1 MNMAAQNLELLDQ
14 FKDTPEEAQP
24 GHKATFR
31 LTPHLV
37 LAAAL
42 LHMMASDGEID
53 DAESSQL
60 QSVIGGDQHV
70 MNVAVQYVQAVPLA
84 QFLTDAYQVLDKAS
98 TLCIL
103 TNVCDSLLADGSAG
117 ADEVALFERMKT
129 AWGIDTA
136 TFAPFE
142 RAIALK
148 NNDTVMGEYKADQ
161 LDQTAGSA
169 HLALAASL
177 LYMMAADGT
186 IATEE
191 IGQLQTVIGEFK
203 GLQEAALKQVRSVR
217 LPEFLKRV
225 TPSLSPDVKL
235 YILTNVCDSMM
246 ADGDVDAL
254 ESKIFQTMLTGYG
267 HDSASFKPFYQSI
280 KVKNI
285 KTFSASVLK
294 PKLIFSNVASGQD
307 QDEKGVRFN
316 RDQSFQEDAAQ
327 AGDKLGTASDKGPV
341 ISNVLPGLEGAYAG
355 NRTMQDNID
364 KVSQVFG
371 DEDQVQQVQ
380 ENALADQNIL
390 KPKSSGIADNVQTV
404 DGKTRAPGLPGP
416 VLHAVAAHVSDPNLL
431 NTDSAQAKKS
441 LQTKA
446 QDSAN
451 VIGLPGH
458 AMGDNVAGLS
468 GHAMSDNVASLPNQG
483 IADRNQPLP
492 ASTDGANQVK
502 LASTGVADNAIK
514 LAAAG
519 VVDNAIKLA
528 PEGSGDNAIKLD
540 APANEDHL
548 EKLPSAQGVVNIQA
562 VPDTAQTTNRQA
574 LPNKPVGANQ
584 QAAPTP
590 TAAANRQ
597 AVAQDQ
603 LSSNRADA
611 PVQTIG
617 THRAK
622 LPDTSVTR
630 ASPSIA
636 KSPAAPA
643 GPNLTA
649 ARAVVQKANRLKQL
663 SEHVSQLRLRL
674 DQLAGLNNEVLAA
687 AQQAAGGACNH
698 CGNPQCLFTHHIKT
712 KTG

>member
-1 MNMAAQNLELLDQ
+1 MNMAAKNLELLDQ

-98 TLCIL
+98 TLCVL

-203 GLQEAALKQVRSVR
+203 GLQEAALKQVRSVK

-235 YILTNVCDSMM
+235 YILTNVCDLMM

-254 ESKIFQTMLTGYG
+254 ESKIFQNMLTGYG

-341 ISNVLPGLEGAYAG
+341 ISNVLPGLEGAYVG

-364 KVSQVFG
+364 KVSKVFG
-371 DEDQVQQVQ
+371 DEDRIHQVQ

-390 KPKSSGIADNVQTV
+390 KPTSSGIGDNVQTV
-404 DGKTRAPGLPGP
+404 DGHAPHPAVRGP
-416 VLHAVAAHVSDPNLL
+416 VLQAAVTHGAGPILL
-431 NTDSAQAKKS
+431 NTDAVQAPQPLPTLAQA
-441 LQTKA
+441 
-446 QDSAN
+446 SAN
-451 VIGLPGH
+451 VIGLPGQ
-458 AMGDNVAGLS
+458 V
-468 GHAMSDNVASLPNQG
+468 MSDNVASLPNQG
-483 IADRNQPLP
+483 IADRNLPLT
-492 ASTDGANQVK
+492 ATSDGANQVK
-502 LASTGVADNAIK
+502 LAATGVADNAIK
-514 LAAAG
+514 LAAAS
-519 VVDNAIKLA
+519 VVDNDIKLA
-528 PEGSGDNAIKLD
+528 AS
-540 APANEDHL
+540 ANEDHL
-548 EKLPSAQGVVNIQA
+548 EKLAASQGVVNVQA
-562 VPDTAQTTNRQA
+562 VPDTAETTNRQG

-584 QAAPTP
+584 QAAPS
-590 TAAANRQ
+590 TAAGLNRQ
-597 AVAQDQ
+597 AVSQDLQ
-603 LSSNRADA
+603 STNRADA
-611 PVQTIG
+611 SIQTIG

-622 LPDTSVTR
+622 LPDTTVTR
-630 ASPSIA
+630 ASPSITTSTA
-636 KSPAAPA
+636 SDPGRKL
-643 GPNLTA
+643 NA

-674 DQLAGLNNEVLAA
+674 DQLAGLNHEVLAA
-687 AQQAAGGACNH
+687 AQQAAGGPCNH

-712 KTG
+712 HTA

>member
-1 MNMAAQNLELLDQ
+1 MNMAAHNLELLDQ
-14 FKDTPEEAQP
+14 FKDTHEEAQP

-84 QFLTDAYQVLDKAS
+84 QFLTEAYQVLDKAS

-203 GLQEAALKQVRSVR
+203 GLQEAALKQVRSVK

-235 YILTNVCDSMM
+235 YILTNVCDLMM

-254 ESKIFQTMLTGYG
+254 ESKIFQNMLTGYG

-294 PKLIFSNVASGQD
+294 PKLIFSNVASGKD

-327 AGDKLGTASDKGPV
+327 TGNKLGTVSGKGTV
-341 ISNVLPGLEGAYAG
+341 ISNVLPGQEGAYVG

-371 DEDQVQQVQ
+371 DEDRIHQVQ

-390 KPKSSGIADNVQTV
+390 KAKSSGIADNVQTV
-404 DGKTRAPGLPGP
+404 DGKTRTPGVPGP
-416 VLHAVAAHVSDPNLL
+416 VLQAAATHGAGPILL
-431 NTDSAQAKKS
+431 NVDAAQATKP
-441 LQTKA
+441 LLNKA

-458 AMGDNVAGLS
+458 AL
-468 GHAMSDNVASLPNQG
+468 SDNVASLPNQG
-483 IADRNQPLP
+483 IADRNLPLP
-492 ASTDGANQVK
+492 TTTDGANQAKLAATGVGDNAIK
-502 LASTGVADNAIK
+502 LASAGVLDNAIQLVPAGAGDNAIK
-514 LAAAG
+514 LAA
-519 VVDNAIKLA
+519 
-528 PEGSGDNAIKLD
+528 S
-540 APANEDHL
+540 ANEDHL

-562 VPDTAQTTNRQA
+562 VPDSAQTTHRLA
-574 LPNKPVGANQ
+574 LPNKPVGTNQ
-584 QAAPTP
+584 QAAPSP
-590 TAAANRQ
+590 AAVTNRQ
-597 AVAQDQ
+597 AAAQDP

-611 PVQTIG
+611 PIQTIG

-630 ASPSIA
+630 ASLSIA

-698 CGNPQCLFTHHIKT
+698 CGNPKCLFTHHVKT
-712 KTG
+712 NTG

>member
-1 MNMAAQNLELLDQ
+1 MSLAAHNLGLLDQ
-14 FKDTPEEAQP
+14 FKDTPEEAP
-24 GHKATFR
+24 AGHQATFR

-42 LHMMASDGEID
+42 LHMMASDGAID

-70 MNVAVQYVQAVPLA
+70 MNVAVQYVQATPLA

-98 TLCIL
+98 TLCVL

-161 LDQTAGSA
+161 LDQPTGSA
-169 HLALAASL
+169 HLALATSL
-177 LYMMAADGT
+177 LYMMAADGN

-203 GLQEAALKQVRSVR
+203 GLQEAALKQVRSVK

-246 ADGDVDAL
+246 SDGDVDAL

-267 HDSASFKPFYQSI
+267 HDSTSFKPFYQSI

-294 PKLIFSNVASGQD
+294 PKLIYSNVASG

-316 RDQSFQEDAAQ
+316 RDNSFQEDAAK
-327 AGDKLGTASDKGPV
+327 AGGMAEAPTPKGPV
-341 ISNVLPGLEGAYAG
+341 LSHVLPGQEGAHVG

-371 DEDQVQQVQ
+371 DEDRIHQVQ

-390 KPKSSGIADNVQTV
+390 KPTSSGIGDNVQTV
-404 DGKTRAPGLPGP
+404 DGHAPSPALGGP
-416 VLHAVAAHVSDPNLL
+416 VLQAAVARGSGPSLS
-431 NTDSAQAKKS
+431 NTDATQAAQPFPTQGQAS
-441 LQTKA
+441 T
-446 QDSAN
+446 N
-451 VIGLPGH
+451 VIGLPNH
-458 AMGDNVAGLS
+458 SLGDNKAK
-468 GHAMSDNVASLPNQG
+468 LPNQAL
-483 IADRNQPLP
+483 ADRNL
-492 ASTDGANQVK
+492 SLETSIEGANQVK
-502 LASTGVADNAIK
+502 LAPAGASDNAIK
-514 LAAAG
+514 LAASG
-519 VVDNAIKLA
+519 VLDNAIKLA
-528 PEGSGDNAIKLD
+528 ATSGGDNAIQLV
-540 APANEDHL
+540 AHANEDHL
-548 EKLPSAQGVVNIQA
+548 EKMPAAQGVVNVQA
-562 VPDTAQTTNRQA
+562 LPDTAQNTNRQA
-574 LPNKPVGANQ
+574 LPNKPVGANL
-584 QAAPTP
+584 QAAP
-590 TAAANRQ
+590 
-597 AVAQDQ
+597 QDLQ
-603 LSSNRADA
+603 STNRADA
-611 PVQTIG
+611 PIQTIG

-630 ASPSIA
+630 ASVSIA
-636 KSPAAPA
+636 KSPATPP
-643 GPNLTA
+643 GQNLNA

-663 SEHVSQLRLRL
+663 SEHVIQLRLRL
-674 DQLAGLNNEVLAA
+674 DQLAGLNHEVLAA
-687 AQQAAGGACNH
+687 AQQAAGGPCTH

-712 KTG
+712 NKG

>member
-1 MNMAAQNLELLDQ
+1 MSLAAHNLGLLDQ
-14 FKDTPEEAQP
+14 FKDTPEEAP
-24 GHKATFR
+24 AGHQATFR

-42 LHMMASDGEID
+42 LHMMASDGAID

-98 TLCIL
+98 TLCVL

-203 GLQEAALKQVRSVR
+203 GLQEAALKQVRSVK

-294 PKLIFSNVASGQD
+294 PKLIYSNVASG

-316 RDQSFQEDAAQ
+316 RDNSFQEDAAK
-327 AGDKLGTASDKGPV
+327 AGGKAEAATPKGPV
-341 ISNVLPGLEGAYAG
+341 LSHVLPGQEGGYAG

-364 KVSQVFG
+364 KVSQGFG
-371 DEDQVQQVQ
+371 DEDRIHQVQ
-380 ENALADQNIL
+380 ENALADQSIL
-390 KPKSSGIADNVQTV
+390 GLKSSGIDDNIQTV
-404 DGKTRAPGLPGP
+404 DGHAPSPALGGP
-416 VLHAVAAHVSDPNLL
+416 VLQAAVARGSGPSLS
-431 NTDSAQAKKS
+431 NTNATQAAQPLPTPAQAS
-441 LQTKA
+441 
-446 QDSAN
+446 SN
-451 VIGLPGH
+451 VIGLPNH
-458 AMGDNVAGLS
+458 SLGDNKAK
-468 GHAMSDNVASLPNQG
+468 LPNQG
-483 IADRNQPLP
+483 VADRNLPLET
-492 ASTDGANQVK
+492 SIEGANQVK
-502 LASTGVADNAIK
+502 LAPAGASDNAIK
-514 LAAAG
+514 LAASG
-519 VVDNAIKLA
+519 VLDNAIKLA
-528 PEGSGDNAIKLD
+528 ATSGGDNAIQLV
-540 APANEDHL
+540 AHANEDHL
-548 EKLPSAQGVVNIQA
+548 EKMPAAQGVVNVQA
-562 VPDTAQTTNRQA
+562 LPDTAQNTNRQA
-574 LPNKPVGANQ
+574 LPNKPVGANLQ
-584 QAAPTP
+584 AVPSPAAALNRQAAP
-590 TAAANRQ
+590 
-597 AVAQDQ
+597 QDLQ
-603 LSSNRADA
+603 STNRADA
-611 PVQTIG
+611 PIQTIG

-630 ASPSIA
+630 ASVSIA
-636 KSPAAPA
+636 KSPTAPA

-663 SEHVSQLRLRL
+663 SEHVIQLRLRL
-674 DQLAGLNNEVLAA
+674 DQLAGLNHEVLAA
-687 AQQAAGGACNH
+687 AQQAAGGPCTH

-712 KTG
+712 NKG

>member
-1 MNMAAQNLELLDQ
+1 MSQAAHNLGLLDQ
-14 FKDTPEEAQP
+14 FKDTPEEAQN

-70 MNVAVQYVQAVPLA
+70 MNVAVKYVQAVPLA

-203 GLQEAALKQVRSVR
+203 GLQEAALKQVRSVK

-225 TPSLSPDVKL
+225 TPGLSPDVKL

-294 PKLIFSNVASGQD
+294 PKLIYSNVASGPD

-316 RDQSFQEDAAQ
+316 RDKSFQEDAAK
-327 AGDKLGTASDKGPV
+327 AGVQPGTDSPKGPV
-341 ISNVLPGLEGAYAG
+341 ISNVLTGQEGVHAG

-371 DEDQVQQVQ
+371 DENRIQQVQ
-380 ENALADQNIL
+380 DNALADQNIL
-390 KPKSSGIADNVQTV
+390 KPKSSGIADNIQTV
-404 DGKTRAPGLPGP
+404 DGKTQAPAVPGP
-416 VLHAVAAHVSDPNLL
+416 VLQAVASQGSDPLLL
-431 NTDSAQAKKS
+431 NTASTQAAKPLLAKD
-441 LQTKA
+441 

-458 AMGDNVAGLS
+458 ASSDNVARLPGHAVGDNVAAL
-468 GHAMSDNVASLPNQG
+468 ANQG
-483 IADRNQPLP
+483 VADRNLPL
-492 ASTDGANQVK
+492 ATTAAGANQAK
-502 LASTGVADNAIK
+502 LASAGVGDHAIK

-519 VVDNAIKLA
+519 ALDNAIQLA
-528 PEGSGDNAIKLD
+528 AS
-540 APANEDHL
+540 ANEDHL
-548 EKLPSAQGVVNIQA
+548 EKLPSAQGVVNVQAAPDNAQITHRQA
-562 VPDTAQTTNRQA
+562 VS
-574 LPNKPVGANQ
+574 NKPVGTNQ
-584 QAAPTP
+584 QAAPSP
-590 TAAANRQ
+590 AAALNRQ
-597 AVAQDQ
+597 AAAQDQ
-603 LSSNRADA
+603 LGSNRAHA
-611 PVQTIG
+611 PIQTIG
-617 THRAK
+617 THRAT

-630 ASPSIA
+630 ASTVIA
-636 KSPAAPA
+636 KSAAAPS
-643 GPNLTA
+643 GQNLAT
-649 ARAVVQKANRLKQL
+649 ARAVAQKANRLKQL

-698 CGNPQCLFTHHIKT
+698 CGNPQCLFTHHVKT

>member
-1 MNMAAQNLELLDQ
+1 
-14 FKDTPEEAQP
+14 
-24 GHKATFR
+24 
-31 LTPHLV
+31 
-37 LAAAL
+37 
-42 LHMMASDGEID
+42 
-53 DAESSQL
+53 
-60 QSVIGGDQHV
+60 
-70 MNVAVQYVQAVPLA
+70 
-84 QFLTDAYQVLDKAS
+84 
-98 TLCIL
+98 L

-117 ADEVALFERMKT
+117 ADEVALFDRMKT

-148 NNDTVMGEYKADQ
+148 NNDTVMGEYRADQ

-203 GLQEAALKQVRSVR
+203 GLQEAALKQVRSVK

-235 YILTNVCDSMM
+235 YILTNVCDLMM

-254 ESKIFQTMLTGYG
+254 ESKIFQNMLTGYG

-280 KVKNI
+280 KIKNI

-294 PKLIFSNVASGQD
+294 PKLIFSNVASGKD

-327 AGDKLGTASDKGPV
+327 AGDKLGTVSGKGPV
-341 ISNVLPGLEGAYAG
+341 ISNVLPGLEGAHVG

-380 ENALADQNIL
+380 KNALDDQNIL
-390 KPKSSGIADNVQTV
+390 KPKSSGIADNIQTV
-404 DGKTRAPGLPGP
+404 DGKTRTPGVPGP
-416 VLHAVAAHVSDPNLL
+416 VLQGAATQGAGPILL
-431 NTDSAQAKKS
+431 NVDAAQATQPLLS
-441 LQTKA
+441 KA
-446 QDSAN
+446 QNDNN
-451 VIGLPGH
+451 VIGLPSQ
-458 AMGDNVAGLS
+458 ALNNNVAT
-468 GHAMSDNVASLPNQG
+468 LPNQG
-483 IADRNQPLP
+483 IADRNLPLP
-492 ASTDGANQVK
+492 TTTDGANQAK
-502 LASTGVADNAIK
+502 LAATGVGDNAIK
-514 LAAAG
+514 LAAS
-519 VVDNAIKLA
+519 
-528 PEGSGDNAIKLD
+528 E
-540 APANEDHL
+540 NETHL
-548 EKLPSAQGVVNIQA
+548 EKLPSTQGIVNIQA
-562 VPDTAQTTNRQA
+562 LPDNAQTTHRQA
-574 LPNKPVGANQ
+574 LPNKPVGANL
-584 QAAPTP
+584 QAVPSPA
-590 TAAANRQ
+590 AAANRQ
-597 AVAQDQ
+597 AVPQDP
-603 LSSNRADA
+603 LSANRANA
-611 PVQTIG
+611 PIQTIG

-622 LPDTSVTR
+622 LPDSSVTR

-649 ARAVVQKANRLKQL
+649 ARAAEQKANRLKQL

-674 DQLAGLNNEVLAA
+674 NQLAGLNNEVLAA

-698 CGNPQCLFTHHIKT
+698 CGNPKCLFTHHVKT
-712 KTG
+712 NTG

>member
-1 MNMAAQNLELLDQ
+1 MNMAAKNLELLDQ
-14 FKDTPEEAQP
+14 FKDTPEEAQQ

-98 TLCIL
+98 TLCVL

-203 GLQEAALKQVRSVR
+203 GLQEAALKQVRSVK

-235 YILTNVCDSMM
+235 YILTNVCDLMM

-254 ESKIFQTMLTGYG
+254 ESKIFQNMLTGYG

-285 KTFSASVLK
+285 KTFSTSVLK
-294 PKLIFSNVASGQD
+294 PKLIYSNVASGQD
-307 QDEKGVRFN
+307 KDEKGVRFN
-316 RDQSFQEDAAQ
+316 RDNSFQEDAAK
-327 AGDKLGTASDKGPV
+327 AGGKHDAAAPKGPV
-341 ISNVLPGLEGAYAG
+341 LSHVLPGQEGGHAG

-371 DEDQVQQVQ
+371 DEDRIHQVQ
-380 ENALADQNIL
+380 ENALADQSTQGL
-390 KPKSSGIADNVQTV
+390 KSSGIDDNIQTV
-404 DGKTRAPGLPGP
+404 DGHAPHPAVRGP
-416 VLHAVAAHVSDPNLL
+416 VLQAAVTHGAGPSLL
-431 NTDSAQAKKS
+431 NTDALQAPQPLPTLAQA
-441 LQTKA
+441 
-446 QDSAN
+446 SAN
-451 VIGLPGH
+451 VIGLPGQ
-458 AMGDNVAGLS
+458 V
-468 GHAMSDNVASLPNQG
+468 MSDNVASLPNQG
-483 IADRNQPLP
+483 IADRNLPLTVT
-492 ASTDGANQVK
+492 SDGANQVK
-502 LASTGVADNAIK
+502 LAAIGVGDNAIK
-514 LAAAG
+514 LAAAS
-519 VVDNAIKLA
+519 VVDNDIKLA
-528 PEGSGDNAIKLD
+528 AS
-540 APANEDHL
+540 ANEDHL
-548 EKLPSAQGVVNIQA
+548 EKLAASQGVVNVQA
-562 VPDTAQTTNRQA
+562 VPDTAETTNRQG
-574 LPNKPVGANQ
+574 LPNKPVGSNQ
-584 QAAPTP
+584 QAAPS
-590 TAAANRQ
+590 TAAGLNRQ
-597 AVAQDQ
+597 AVSQDLQ
-603 LSSNRADA
+603 STNRADA
-611 PVQTIG
+611 PIQTIG

-622 LPDTSVTR
+622 LPDTTVTR
-630 ASPSIA
+630 ASPSITTSTA
-636 KSPAAPA
+636 SDP
-643 GPNLTA
+643 GRNLNA

-687 AQQAAGGACNH
+687 AQQAAGGPCNH

-712 KTG
+712 HTA

>member
-1 MNMAAQNLELLDQ
+1 MNMAAKNLELLDQ
-14 FKDTPEEAQP
+14 FKDTPEEAQQ

-98 TLCIL
+98 TLCVL

-203 GLQEAALKQVRSVR
+203 GLQEAALKQVRSVK

-235 YILTNVCDSMM
+235 YILTNVCDLMM

-254 ESKIFQTMLTGYG
+254 ESKIFQNMLTGYG

-294 PKLIFSNVASGQD
+294 PKLIFSNVASGKD

-316 RDQSFQEDAAQ
+316 RDKSFQEDAAQ
-327 AGDKLGTASDKGPV
+327 AGDKLGNVSDKGPV
-341 ISNVLPGLEGAYAG
+341 ISNVLPGLEGAYVG

-380 ENALADQNIL
+380 DNALADQNIL
-390 KPKSSGIADNVQTV
+390 KPTSSGIDDNIQTV
-404 DGKTRAPGLPGP
+404 DGHAPSPALGGP
-416 VLHAVAAHVSDPNLL
+416 VLQAAVTHGAGPILL
-431 NTDSAQAKKS
+431 NTDAVQAPQPLPTQAQAN
-441 LQTKA
+441 
-446 QDSAN
+446 AN
-451 VIGLPGH
+451 IIGLPGQ
-458 AMGDNVAGLS
+458 V
-468 GHAMSDNVASLPNQG
+468 MSDNVASLPNQG
-483 IADRNQPLP
+483 IADRNLPLT
-492 ASTDGANQVK
+492 ATSDGANQVK
-502 LASTGVADNAIK
+502 LAATGVADNAIK
-514 LAAAG
+514 LAAAS
-519 VVDNAIKLA
+519 VVDNDIKLA
-528 PEGSGDNAIKLD
+528 AS
-540 APANEDHL
+540 ANEDHL
-548 EKLPSAQGVVNIQA
+548 EKLAASQGVVNVQA
-562 VPDTAQTTNRQA
+562 VPDTAETTNRQG

-584 QAAPTP
+584 QAAPS
-590 TAAANRQ
+590 TAAGLNRQ
-597 AVAQDQ
+597 AVSQDLQ
-603 LSSNRADA
+603 STNRADA
-611 PVQTIG
+611 SIQTIG

-622 LPDTSVTR
+622 LPDTTVTR
-630 ASPSIA
+630 ASPSITTSTA
-636 KSPAAPA
+636 SDPGRKL
-643 GPNLTA
+643 NA

-674 DQLAGLNNEVLAA
+674 DQLAGLNHEVLAA
-687 AQQAAGGACNH
+687 AQQAAGGPCNH

-712 KTG
+712 HTA

>member
-1 MNMAAQNLELLDQ
+1 MNMAAKNLELLDQ

-98 TLCIL
+98 TLCVL

-203 GLQEAALKQVRSVR
+203 GLQEAALKQVRSVK

-235 YILTNVCDSMM
+235 YILTNVCDLMM

-254 ESKIFQTMLTGYG
+254 ESKIFQNMLTGYG

-294 PKLIFSNVASGQD
+294 PKLIFSNVASGKD
-307 QDEKGVRFN
+307 QDEKGVHFN
-316 RDQSFQEDAAQ
+316 RDKSFQEDAAQ
-327 AGDKLGTASDKGPV
+327 AGDKLGNVSDKGPV
-341 ISNVLPGLEGAYAG
+341 ISNVLPGLEGAYVG

-380 ENALADQNIL
+380 DNALADQNIL
-390 KPKSSGIADNVQTV
+390 KPTSSGIDDNIQTV
-404 DGKTRAPGLPGP
+404 DGHAPSPALGGP
-416 VLHAVAAHVSDPNLL
+416 VLQAAVTHGAGPSLL
-431 NTDSAQAKKS
+431 NTDALQAPQQLPTLAQA
-441 LQTKA
+441 
-446 QDSAN
+446 SAN
-451 VIGLPGH
+451 VIGLPGQ
-458 AMGDNVAGLS
+458 V
-468 GHAMSDNVASLPNQG
+468 MSNNVASLPNQG
-483 IADRNQPLP
+483 IADRNLPLT
-492 ASTDGANQVK
+492 ATSDGANQVK
-502 LASTGVADNAIK
+502 LAATGVADNAIK
-514 LAAAG
+514 LAAAS
-519 VVDNAIKLA
+519 VVDNDIKLA
-528 PEGSGDNAIKLD
+528 AS
-540 APANEDHL
+540 ANEDHL
-548 EKLPSAQGVVNIQA
+548 EKLAASQGVVNVQA
-562 VPDTAQTTNRQA
+562 VPDTAETTNRQG
-574 LPNKPVGANQ
+574 LPNKPVGSNQ
-584 QAAPTP
+584 QAAPS
-590 TAAANRQ
+590 TAAGLNRQ
-597 AVAQDQ
+597 AVSQDLQ
-603 LSSNRADA
+603 STNRADA
-611 PVQTIG
+611 SIQTIG

-636 KSPAAPA
+636 KSA
-643 GPNLTA
+643 GATAGQSLTA

-674 DQLAGLNNEVLAA
+674 DQLAGLNHEVLAA
-687 AQQAAGGACNH
+687 AQQAAGGPCNH

-712 KTG
+712 HTA

>member
-1 MNMAAQNLELLDQ
+1 MNMAAKNLELLDQ
-14 FKDTPEEAQP
+14 FKDTPEEAQN
-24 GHKATFR
+24 GQKATFR

-117 ADEVALFERMKT
+117 ADEVALFDRMKT

-148 NNDTVMGEYKADQ
+148 NNDTVMGEYRADQ

-203 GLQEAALKQVRSVR
+203 GLQEAALKQVRSVK

-235 YILTNVCDSMM
+235 YILTNVCDLMM

-254 ESKIFQTMLTGYG
+254 ESKIFQNMLTGYG

-280 KVKNI
+280 KIKNI

-294 PKLIFSNVASGQD
+294 PKLIFSNVASGKD

-327 AGDKLGTASDKGPV
+327 AGDKLGTDSDKGPV
-341 ISNVLPGLEGAYAG
+341 ISNVLPGQEGAHAG

-371 DEDQVQQVQ
+371 DKDQVQQVQ
-380 ENALADQNIL
+380 KNALDDQNIL
-390 KPKSSGIADNVQTV
+390 KPKSSGIDDNVQTV
-404 DGKTRAPGLPGP
+404 DGKTRAPAVPGP
-416 VLHAVAAHVSDPNLL
+416 VLQAVSPQGSDPLLL
-431 NTDSAQAKKS
+431 NTDSTQA
-441 LQTKA
+441 TKPLLA
-446 QDSAN
+446 KNQDSAN

-458 AMGDNVAGLS
+458 ASSDDVANLPGHAVGDNVAAL
-468 GHAMSDNVASLPNQG
+468 ANQG
-483 IADRNQPLP
+483 VTDRNLPL
-492 ASTDGANQVK
+492 AATAEGANQAK
-502 LASTGVADNAIK
+502 LASAGVGDHAIK

-519 VVDNAIKLA
+519 ALDNAIQLA
-528 PEGSGDNAIKLD
+528 AS
-540 APANEDHL
+540 ANEDHL
-548 EKLPSAQGVVNIQA
+548 EKLPSAQGVVNVQAAPDNAQITHRQA
-562 VPDTAQTTNRQA
+562 VS
-574 LPNKPVGANQ
+574 NKPVGTNQ
-584 QAAPTP
+584 QAAPSP
-590 TAAANRQ
+590 AAALNRQ
-597 AVAQDQ
+597 AAAQDQ
-603 LSSNRADA
+603 LGSNRAHA
-611 PVQTIG
+611 PIQTIG
-617 THRAK
+617 THRAT

-630 ASPSIA
+630 ASTVIA
-636 KSPAAPA
+636 KSAAAPS
-643 GPNLTA
+643 GQNLAT
-649 ARAVVQKANRLKQL
+649 ARAVAQKANRLKQL

-698 CGNPQCLFTHHIKT
+698 CGNPQCLFTHHVKT

>member
-1 MNMAAQNLELLDQ
+1 MNMAAQNLGLLDQ
-14 FKDTPEEAQP
+14 FKDTPEEAPSAQ
-24 GHKATFR
+24 KATFR

-70 MNVAVQYVQAVPLA
+70 MNVAVQYVQAVPLP

-161 LDQTAGSA
+161 LDQATGSA

-203 GLQEAALKQVRSVR
+203 GLQEAALKQVRSVK

-246 ADGDVDAL
+246 ADGDVDPL

-267 HDSASFKPFYQSI
+267 HDSTSFKPYYQSI

-294 PKLIFSNVASGQD
+294 PKLIYSNVASGQN
-307 QDEKGVRFN
+307 QDDKGVRFN
-316 RDQSFQEDAAQ
+316 RDQSFQEEAAQ
-327 AGDKLGTASDKGPV
+327 SGDTLGTAADKGQV
-341 ISNVLPGLEGAYAG
+341 ISNVLPGQEGAHVG

-371 DEDQVQQVQ
+371 DEDRIHQVQ
-380 ENALADQNIL
+380 ENALADQNTL
-390 KPKSSGIADNVQTV
+390 KPTSSGPDDNIQTV
-404 DGKTRAPGLPGP
+404 EGKTRAPAVPGP
-416 VLHAVAAHVSDPNLL
+416 VLQAVAAQAAKPILL
-431 NTDSAQAKKS
+431 NTGSAPATQS
-441 LQTKA
+441 LLNKA

-458 AMGDNVAGLS
+458 AS
-468 GHAMSDNVASLPNQG
+468 SDNVASLPIQVV
-483 IADRNQPLP
+483 ADRNLPLP
-492 ASTDGANQVK
+492 GTTAGANQVK
-502 LASTGVADNAIK
+502 LAPTG
-514 LAAAG
+514 AG
-519 VVDNAIKLA
+519 DNAIKLA
-528 PEGSGDNAIKLD
+528 PDGSGDNAIKL
-540 APANEDHL
+540 ATSANEDHL
-548 EKLPSAQGVVNIQA
+548 EKLPSAQGIVNIQA
-562 VPDTAQTTNRQA
+562 VPDTAQTTHREA
-574 LPNKPVGANQ
+574 LPHKPLGAHPP
-584 QAAPTP
+584 AAPSSA
-590 TAAANRQ
+590 AAANRQ
-597 AVAQDQ
+597 AVAQDLQ
-603 LSSNRADA
+603 STNRADA
-611 PVQTIG
+611 PIQTLG

-622 LPDTSVTR
+622 LPETAVTR

-636 KSPAAPA
+636 KRPAAPA
-643 GPNLTA
+643 GSNVTA
-649 ARAVVQKANRLKQL
+649 ARAVVHKANRLKQL
-663 SEHVSQLRLRL
+663 NEHVSQLRLRL
-674 DQLAGLNNEVLAA
+674 DQLAGLNHAVLAA
-687 AQQAAGGACNH
+687 AQQAAGGPCNH
-698 CGNPQCLFTHHIKT
+698 CGNPQCLFTHHVKT
-712 KTG
+712 